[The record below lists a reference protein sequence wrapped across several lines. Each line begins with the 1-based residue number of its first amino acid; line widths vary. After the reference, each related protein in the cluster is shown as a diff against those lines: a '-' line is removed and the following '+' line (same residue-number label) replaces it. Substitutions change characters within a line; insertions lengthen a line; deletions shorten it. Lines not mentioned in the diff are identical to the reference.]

1 MYNNSIVNL
10 LNNAEIIN
18 IDMNTELEV
27 YEYFEKALN
36 NIETKKILSSLFIWF
51 NQNITDN
58 DKKILTNNNFLL
70 ELYKNGNSE
79 LLIPN
84 QISKLKIFASEH
96 YYELFI
102 NLKKMTLNKIEPINQ
117 EFINNF
123 QFYNYLTKTNNK
135 IEVESNNKLIKVFF
149 KYSLNELLKTIYDL
163 FIDYKKKYDNFLID
177 EKYNKL
183 INTYIKDYIDINYEK
198 IFKNNSNYSNVYL
211 NYNKKFY
218 LNNKNFYYNNNLN
231 EKNNYM
237 KKLFENNKNNY
248 YYKIF
253 NFSFDTIDI
262 NNYKCYIDL
271 FMIILNYYNQLII
284 ENIANENKEIEIKKI
299 TDVKIKKNNNFE
311 SDKKKKKQIPP
322 LLKIKVWNKYIG
334 DEIGKTKCLC
344 CKLQNIYQASFSCGH
359 IISEFNGGEIKLDNL
374 KPICTSCNS
383 SMGTRNMDEYIKEF
397 GF

>member
-1 MYNNSIVNL
+1 M
-10 LNNAEIIN
+10 
-18 IDMNTELEV
+18 
-27 YEYFEKALN
+27 
-36 NIETKKILSSLFIWF
+36 
-51 NQNITDN
+51 
-58 DKKILTNNNFLL
+58 TNNNFLL

-198 IFKNNSNYSNVYL
+198 IFKNS
-211 NYNKKFY
+211 
-218 LNNKNFYYNNNLN
+218 
-231 EKNNYM
+231 
-237 KKLFENNKNNY
+237 
-248 YYKIF
+248 YK
-253 NFSFDTIDI
+253 
-262 NNYKCYIDL
+262 
-271 FMIILNYYNQLII
+271 
-284 ENIANENKEIEIKKI
+284 
-299 TDVKIKKNNNFE
+299 
-311 SDKKKKKQIPP
+311 
-322 LLKIKVWNKYIG
+322 
-334 DEIGKTKCLC
+334 
-344 CKLQNIYQASFSCGH
+344 
-359 IISEFNGGEIKLDNL
+359 
-374 KPICTSCNS
+374 
-383 SMGTRNMDEYIKEF
+383 
-397 GF
+397 